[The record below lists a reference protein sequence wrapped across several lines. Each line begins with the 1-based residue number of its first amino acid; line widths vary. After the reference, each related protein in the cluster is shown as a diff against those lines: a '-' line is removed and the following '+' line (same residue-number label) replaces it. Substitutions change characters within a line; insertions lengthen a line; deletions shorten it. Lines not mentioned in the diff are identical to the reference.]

1 MAQIVTAFSASH
13 APMMSADPGSAPPQ
27 MAERFFGALRAVQ
40 RRVIESGAEA
50 LVMLSGEH
58 FTNFFLDNL
67 PQISVGLG
75 VSHLGP
81 VEKWLGIDRVEVP
94 GEPGLAHAILAGTIE
109 RGHQPALSHRLILD
123 HGFMTVYNEI
133 APQADLK
140 LVPIIM
146 NCTTPPLMTLRQCYD
161 FGIAVGESIR
171 AYEGIGK
178 VALSGSGALSH
189 FVGEPR
195 VGDIDEDFDRWF
207 LQMLEQGCPDEL
219 LDIGNDELMLAGN
232 GTGEVRAWVAV
243 AGAMR
248 GSRTEAAAYEPIYEW
263 INGMGVL
270 THEPGPA

>member
-1 MAQIVTAFSASH
+1 MADIVTAFSSAH
-13 APMMSADPGSAPPQ
+13 APMMSADPGSAPPD
-27 MAERFFGALRAVQ
+27 MAGRFFGALKQVEQ
-40 RRVIESGAEA
+40 RVIDSGAEA

-67 PQISVGLG
+67 PQLSVGLG

-81 VEKWLGIDRVEVP
+81 VEKWLGIERVEVP
-94 GEPGLAHAILAGTIE
+94 GEPGLANAILAGTIE
-109 RGHQPALSHRLILD
+109 RGFQPALSHRLVID

-133 APQADLK
+133 SPKATLK

-161 FGIAVGESIR
+161 FGVAVGESIR
-171 AYEGIGK
+171 AYDGLSK

-195 VGDIDEDFDRWF
+195 VGDIDEEFDRWF
-207 LQMLEQGCPDEL
+207 LRMLEEGCPDEL

-232 GTGEVRAWVAV
+232 GTGEVRAWVSV
-243 AGAMR
+243 AGAMQGAETR
-248 GSRTEAAAYEPIYEW
+248 AAAYEPIYEW
-263 INGMGVL
+263 INGMGVV
-270 THEPGPA
+270 THEPKSA

>member
-1 MAQIVTAFSASH
+1 MADIVMGFSAAH
-13 APMMSADPGSAPPQ
+13 APMMSADPGSAPPD
-27 MAERFFGALRAVQ
+27 MAERFFGALKRVQ
-40 RRVIESGAEA
+40 QEILDSGAQA
-50 LVMLSGEH
+50 LVMVSGEH

-81 VEKWLGIDRVEVP
+81 VEKWLGIERVEVP
-94 GEPGLAHAILAGTIE
+94 GEPGLAHAILAGTME
-109 RGHQPALSHRLILD
+109 RGYQPALSHRLVID
-123 HGFMTVYNEI
+123 HGFMTVYDKI
-133 APQADLK
+133 SPDATLK

-161 FGIAVGESIR
+161 FGVALGEAIR
-171 AYEGIGK
+171 GYDGLQK
-178 VALSGSGALSH
+178 VALCGAGALSH

-207 LQMLEQGCPDEL
+207 LRMLEQDCPDEL

-248 GSRTEAAAYEPIYEW
+248 GAETRATAYEPIYEW
-263 INGMGVL
+263 INGMGVV
-270 THEPGPA
+270 THEPRPA